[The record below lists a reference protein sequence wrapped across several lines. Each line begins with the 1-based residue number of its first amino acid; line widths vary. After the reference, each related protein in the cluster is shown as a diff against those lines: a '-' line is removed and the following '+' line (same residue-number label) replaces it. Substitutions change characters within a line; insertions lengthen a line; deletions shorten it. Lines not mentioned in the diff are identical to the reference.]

1 MEIKN
6 IKFTGKTLIMTELS
20 VIIVNYNVRKLLEQA
35 LISIQKAVE
44 GIHSEIF
51 VVDNNSSDGSDLMIR
66 EHFPEVQLIS
76 NNENLGFS
84 KANNQALKLA
94 KGKFVCLINPD
105 TIVQGDTFTTC
116 LEYFKNHDDVG
127 ALGCKIINP
136 DGTLQPACRRSFPT
150 PWVAFSK
157 IIGLARLFPNSK
169 LFGKYNLSYCD
180 PEKTIEVDA
189 ISGSFMMVRKKTI
202 DEIGLL
208 DESFFLFGE
217 DLDWCYRIKE
227 KGWKIVYLPET
238 KIIHYKGSSTQ
249 TAGFDS
255 IKVFY
260 HAMQIFVNKHYQKGF
275 SVIPSWILLLGIW
288 IRGGLSFLVKLL
300 KMISVPGIDL
310 LFIQI
315 SLLLSII
322 IKFNNVDVWFSY
334 AFINCI
340 YSVVWLVSFS
350 FVGLYSRGVK
360 NLFKAL
366 EGIIAGFLV
375 NASITFF
382 LPQYAFS
389 RQVFILAALF
399 NSFFIPGW
407 RILLFLATSSSH
419 NRFFNF
425 ISSYMFQK
433 RVLIVGTDTMARS
446 IMKRIVNRSTQKYN
460 IIGFVASEK
469 NNLLKT
475 EISGKPVLGSLRD
488 LKRLIIAHKINELIF
503 SPESIESK
511 YLLNI
516 IVDTKKL
523 NIDFKIVPER
533 DDMIIANRKIE
544 NFDDIPLVE
553 FDYKIYRIS
562 NLILKRAFDLILSF
576 VFFPLLIPFFL
587 YILVSLKYSINRID
601 VSDGMGGREKILVV
615 FKNGKKT
622 LYNLGLVTLLFEIM
636 RGKLTFV
643 GTELTFF
650 DSKIKE
656 YGFKPGLTGMVQLYN
671 GKSDKE
677 KFRLNEFYLR
687 NYSLMLDLE
696 ILFKSIVKKLI

>member
-1 MEIKN
+1 
-6 IKFTGKTLIMTELS
+6 MTELS
-20 VIIVNYNVRKLLEQA
+20 IIIVNYNVRKLLEQA
-35 LISIQKAVE
+35 LISIRKAVK
-44 GIHSEIF
+44 GIQSEIF
-51 VVDNNSSDGSDLMIR
+51 VVDNNSSDGSDIMIK
-66 EHFPEVQLIS
+66 EHFPDVQLIS
-76 NNENLGFS
+76 NKENLGFS

-94 KGKFVCLINPD
+94 KGSFICLINPD

-116 LEYFKNHDDVG
+116 LTYFKNNDDVG

-136 DGTLQPACRRSFPT
+136 DGTIQPACRRSFPT

-169 LFGKYNLSYCD
+169 LFSKYNLSYHD
-180 PEKTIEVDA
+180 PDKTIEVDA

-202 DEIGLL
+202 DEVGYL

-227 KGWKIVYLPET
+227 GGWKIVYLPLT

-249 TAGFDS
+249 KAGFDS

-260 HAMQIFVNKHYQKGF
+260 QAMQIFVRKHYQKGF
-275 SVIPSWILLLGIW
+275 SLIPSWFLLMGIW
-288 IRGGLSFLVKLL
+288 IRGGFSFLIKSL

-322 IKFNNVDVWFSY
+322 MKFNNANVWYSY
-334 AFINCI
+334 ASINCI
-340 YSVVWLVSFS
+340 YSFVWLVSFS

-366 EGIIAGFLV
+366 EGVLAGFV
-375 NASITFF
+375 INASITFF

-389 RQVFILAALF
+389 RQVFIVAALL
-399 NSFFIPGW
+399 NSLFIPGW

-433 RVLIVGTDTMARS
+433 RVLIVGTDTLAKR
-446 IMKRIVNRSTQKYN
+446 IMKRISNRTTHKYN
-460 IIGFVASEK
+460 IVGFVTSEK
-469 NNLLKT
+469 DDLLKT
-475 EISGKPVLGSLRD
+475 EISNKPVLGSLRD
-488 LKRLIIAHKINELIF
+488 LKRLIIAHKINEIIF
-503 SPESIESK
+503 SPESMESK
-511 YLLNI
+511 DLLNI

-523 NIDFKIVPER
+523 NIDFKIVPES
-533 DDMIIANRKIE
+533 DDMIIANTDIE

-562 NLILKRAFDLILSF
+562 NLILKRTFDLILSF
-576 VFFPLLIPFFL
+576 LFFPLLIPFFL
-587 YILVSLKYSINRID
+587 YILVSLKYSINRTYI
-601 VSDGMGGREKILVV
+601 SDGTGGREKILVV
-615 FKNGKKT
+615 YRNGKK
-622 LYNLGLVTLLFEIM
+622 LLHNLGMVTLLFEVM
-636 RGKLTFV
+636 RGKLTFI
-643 GTELTFF
+643 GTELNFCG
-650 DSKIKE
+650 SHVNE
-656 YGFKPGLTGMVQLYN
+656 YGFKPGLTSIVQLYN
-671 GKSDKE
+671 TKTDKE
-677 KFRLNEFYLR
+677 KFRLNEYYLR

-696 ILFKSIVKKLI
+696 ILFKSVVKKLI